1 MAEAVV
7 EERPPVQPRF
17 YCHKCDEEINISNT
31 DYTCPICSGG
41 FVEELPPA
49 AANAAPSNAGGGGG
63 GSGSSGSNNAGFN
76 NDELQLEALR
86 GQIANLLAS
95 RNGPN
100 LEININPGAL
110 SRPPRGIVSL
120 GPSVTTGGGR
130 VRPQSLG
137 LDNVLLDFLQ
147 SISVGGGGGGAD
159 GEMNPF
165 DNSQFLFMGNLGD
178 YAWGREGLDTIVTQ
192 LLNQMETSGPPPL
205 AKDKID
211 EIPKVE
217 ITPEE
222 IERKLQCSVCWEDFK
237 IQEMV
242 RKLPCSHVY
251 HEECIVPWLKLHGTC
266 PICRKSLNG
275 EEEEDNDVHMD
286 VVEDQHQSTS
296 ASSTATSTAAG
307 NSSTCPIHQ
316 QQSGTASSSH
326 QYRNHQDGQPGTSSS
341 SNSASSASS
350 QQQQQQQQ
358 RSNPTS
364 DNIFGFERMD
374 SVDLD

>member
-7 EERPPVQPRF
+7 EERPPVNPRF
-17 YCHKCDEEINISNT
+17 YCHKCDLEINIPNT
-31 DYTCPICSGG
+31 DYICPICSGG

-49 AANAAPSNAGGGGG
+49 AASNAT
-63 GSGSSGSNNAGFN
+63 SSGSNNAGFS
-76 NDELQLEALR
+76 NDEQQLEALR

-100 LEININPGAL
+100 LEININPGAMP
-110 SRPPRGIVSL
+110 RQPRGIVSL
-120 GPSVTTGGGR
+120 GPSVAAGGGR

-147 SISVGGGGGGAD
+147 SISVGGTGAD

-192 LLNQMETSGPPPL
+192 LLNQIETSGPPPL
-205 AKDKID
+205 AKDKIE

-222 IERKLQCSVCWEDFK
+222 VERKLQCSVCWEDFK
-237 IQEMV
+237 INELV
-242 RKLPCSHVY
+242 RKLACSHVY
-251 HEECIVPWLKLHGTC
+251 HEDCIVPWLNLHGTC

-275 EEEEDNDVHMD
+275 DEEEDNDVHMD
-286 VVEDQHQSTS
+286 SVDERQTS
-296 ASSTATSTAAG
+296 SSSATATSV
-307 NSSTCPIHQ
+307 CPIHQ
-316 QQSGTASSSH
+316 QSGAGH
-326 QYRNHQDGQPGTSSS
+326 HNDAQPGTSSATIGS
-341 SNSASSASS
+341 S
-350 QQQQQQQQ
+350 QQQQQQ
-358 RSNPTS
+358 RSNSTS

>member
-7 EERPPVQPRF
+7 EERPPVAPRF
-17 YCHKCDEEINISNT
+17 YCHKCDEEINIANT
-31 DYTCPICSGG
+31 ADYICPICSGG

-49 AANAAPSNAGGGGG
+49 AANAAANNASSSSGG
-63 GSGSSGSNNAGFN
+63 SGSNNAGFN
-76 NDELQLEALR
+76 SDELQLEALR

-100 LEININPGAL
+100 LEININPGSL
-110 SRPPRGIVSL
+110 PRQPRGIVSL
-120 GPSVTTGGGR
+120 GPPVTTAGGR

-147 SISVGGGGGGAD
+147 SISMGGSGGGGAD
-159 GEMNPF
+159 GEMHPF
-165 DNSQFLFMGNLGD
+165 DNSHFLFMGNLGD

-237 IQEMV
+237 MQEMV

-275 EEEEDNDVHMD
+275 EEEEDTDVHMD
-286 VVEDQHQSTS
+286 VVEDQTS
-296 ASSTATSTAAG
+296 AATTTATAGG
-307 NSSTCPIHQ
+307 NSSSACPIHQ
-316 QQSGTASSSH
+316 QNATTSN
-326 QYRNHQDGQPGTSSS
+326 QYRNHQDGQPGTSS
-341 SNSASSASS
+341 NSASSASS
-350 QQQQQQQQ
+350 QQQQQQQQQQ

>member
-7 EERPPVQPRF
+7 EERPPAPPRF
-17 YCHKCDEEINISNT
+17 YCHKCDEEINIPNT
-31 DYTCPICSGG
+31 DFICPICSGG

-49 AANAAPSNAGGGGG
+49 AAPSA
-63 GSGSSGSNNAGFN
+63 GSSSASGNAGFGN
-76 NDELQLEALR
+76 EDQQLEALR

-100 LEININPGAL
+100 LEININPSGGMA
-110 SRPPRGIVSL
+110 RQPRGIVSL
-120 GPSVTTGGGR
+120 GPSVATGGGR

-147 SISVGGGGGGAD
+147 SISVGGPGAD

-205 AKDKID
+205 AKDKIE

-217 ITPEE
+217 ITADEV
-222 IERKLQCSVCWEDFK
+222 ERKLQCSVCWEDFK
-237 IQEMV
+237 IHELV
-242 RKLPCSHVY
+242 RKLACSHVY
-251 HEECIVPWLKLHGTC
+251 HEECIVPWLNLHGTC

-275 EEEEDNDVHMD
+275 EDDDDNDVHMD
-286 VVEDQHQSTS
+286 VDDGHASSSSAATGS
-296 ASSTATSTAAG
+296 ASSSV
-307 NSSTCPIHQ
+307 CPIHQ
-316 QQSGTASSSH
+316 QSGMGN
-326 QYRNHQDGQPGTSSS
+326 NHQQQPTTSSAIS
-341 SNSASSASS
+341 GSS

>member
-7 EERPPVQPRF
+7 EERPPVTPRF
-17 YCHKCDEEINISNT
+17 YCHKCDEEINIAST
-31 DYTCPICSGG
+31 DYICPICSGG

-49 AANAAPSNAGGGGG
+49 AANAPAPNAG
-63 GSGSSGSNNAGFN
+63 SSSSGSNNAGFN
-76 NDELQLEALR
+76 NDELQLETLR

-100 LEININPGAL
+100 LEININPGTL
-110 SRPPRGIVSL
+110 PRQPRGIVSL
-120 GPSVTTGGGR
+120 GPPVTTAGGR

-147 SISVGGGGGGAD
+147 SISVGGSGGAD

-275 EEEEDNDVHMD
+275 EEDEENDVHMD
-286 VVEDQHQSTS
+286 AVDDRQSTS
-296 ASSTATSTAAG
+296 AYTSSVVG
-307 NSSTCPIHQ
+307 NSTSSSSSACPIHQ
-316 QQSGTASSSH
+316 QQQIGSASNH
-326 QYRNHQDGQPGTSSS
+326 YRNNGQDGQPGTS

-350 QQQQQQQQ
+350 QQPQQQQ

>member
-7 EERPPVQPRF
+7 EERPPAPPRF
-17 YCHKCDEEINISNT
+17 YCHKCDKEINPNT
-31 DYTCPICSGG
+31 DFICPICSGG
-41 FVEELPPA
+41 FVEELLPA
-49 AANAAPSNAGGGGG
+49 AAAPST
-63 GSGSSGSNNAGFN
+63 GSSGSNTGFN
-76 NDELQLEALR
+76 EEQQLETLR

-100 LEININPGAL
+100 LEININPGSGL
-110 SRPPRGIVSL
+110 PRQPRGIVSL
-120 GPSVTTGGGR
+120 GPTVATGGGR

-147 SISVGGGGGGAD
+147 SISVGGAGAD
-159 GEMNPF
+159 GEINPF

-205 AKDKID
+205 AKDKIE

-217 ITPEE
+217 ITAEE
-222 IERKLQCSVCWEDFK
+222 VERKLQCSVCWEDFK
-237 IQEMV
+237 IQELV
-242 RKLPCSHVY
+242 RKLACSHVY
-251 HEECIVPWLKLHGTC
+251 HEECIVPWLNLHGTC

-275 EEEEDNDVHMD
+275 EEDDDNDVHMD
-286 VVEDQHQSTS
+286 IDEAQ
-296 ASSTATSTAAG
+296 ASSSSVAAAAATGVA
-307 NSSTCPIHQ
+307 SSVCPIHQ
-316 QQSGTASSSH
+316 QNATGNNPQ
-326 QYRNHQDGQPGTSSS
+326 QQPGTSSS
-341 SNSASSASS
+341 AIGGSS
-350 QQQQQQQQ
+350 QQQQQQQ
-358 RSNPTS
+358 RSNPPS